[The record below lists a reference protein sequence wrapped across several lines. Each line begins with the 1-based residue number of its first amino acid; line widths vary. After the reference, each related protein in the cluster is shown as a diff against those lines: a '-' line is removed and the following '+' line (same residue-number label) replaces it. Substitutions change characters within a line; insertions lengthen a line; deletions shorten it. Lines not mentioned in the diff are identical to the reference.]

1 MSEVLNSDAA
11 GVPTPA
17 AAPAETVANVT
28 ADVAP
33 TATAETDAAPAPMA
47 RALAPAD
54 GDVPLEDLL
63 KAGVHF
69 GHLTSRWN
77 PQMKPFI
84 FMAREGIHI
93 LDLMQTQTRLKE
105 AAEAATT
112 YARQGKRI
120 LFVATKKQ
128 ARDAVRNHAEESGMP
143 FMVERW
149 YGGTLTNFQ
158 TIRGSISRMESLKRM
173 EVDGTYDQLKKKERL
188 TRTREREKLENVL
201 EGIADLNRLPGAL
214 FVVDINREHI
224 AVDEARKLGIPIIA
238 LVDTNTN
245 PNLVDFPIPANDDAI
260 RSVDLIAGV
269 ISAAIQAGTT
279 QQEIARE
286 SRQAGEE
293 KRKADQKEIAAAAK
307 EGREAEVDPDDEA

>member
-1 MSEVLNSDAA
+1 MSEVLDSITDDPQP
-11 GVPTPA
+11 VD
-17 AAPAETVANVT
+17 T
-28 ADVAP
+28 AQERTSGD
-33 TATAETDAAPAPMA
+33 
-47 RALAPAD
+47 LAPAD
-54 GDVPLEDLL
+54 GDVALEELL

-84 FMAREGIHI
+84 FMNRQGIHI
-93 LDLMQTQTRLKE
+93 LDLMQTQERLKA
-105 AAEAATT
+105 AAEAAQQF
-112 YARQGKRI
+112 ARQGKTI

-128 ARDAVRNHAEESGMP
+128 ARDAVRQHAEECGQP

-158 TIRGSISRMESLKRM
+158 TIRGSIQRMESLKRM
-173 EVDGTYDQLKKKERL
+173 ETDGTYDQLKKKERL
-188 TRTREREKLENVL
+188 MRTREREKLETVL
-201 EGIADLNRLPGAL
+201 EGIADMGRLPGAL

-224 AVDEARKLGIPIIA
+224 AVDEARKLDIPIIA

-269 ISAAIQAGTT
+269 ISAAIQEGRRH
-279 QQEIARE
+279 QEIARE
-286 SRQAGEE
+286 ARQAQED
-293 KRKADQKEIAAAAK
+293 KRRADEAAQRAEAVAAAEGKKADAATAEKAA
-307 EGREAEVDPDDEA
+307 ETSDDNDEA

>member
-1 MSEVLNSDAA
+1 MSEVLDSI
-11 GVPTPA
+11 
-17 AAPAETVANVT
+17 
-28 ADVAP
+28 ADDPQEVD
-33 TATAETDAAPAPMA
+33 TSRVRTSGD
-47 RALAPAD
+47 LAPAD
-54 GDVPLEDLL
+54 GDVGLEELL

-84 FMAREGIHI
+84 FMQRQGIHI
-93 LDLMQTQTRLKE
+93 LDLMQTQERLKT
-105 AAEAATT
+105 AAEAVQQF
-112 YARQGKRI
+112 ARQGKTI

-128 ARDAVRNHAEESGMP
+128 ARDAVRQHAEECGMP

-158 TIRGSISRMESLKRM
+158 TIRGSIQRMEQLKRM
-173 EVDGTYDQLKKKERL
+173 ETDGTYDQLKKKERL
-188 TRTREREKLENVL
+188 MRTREREKLETVL
-201 EGIADLNRLPGAL
+201 EGIADMGRLPGAL

-224 AVDEARKLGIPIIA
+224 AVDEARKLDIPIIA

-245 PNLVDFPIPANDDAI
+245 PNLVDYPIPANDDAI

-269 ISAAIQAGTT
+269 VSAAIQAGRQ

-286 SRQAGEE
+286 ARQAQDD
-293 KRKADQKEIAAAAK
+293 KRRSDEAAQRAEASAADQGKRTDAAAAEK
-307 EGREAEVDPDDEA
+307 AAEDESDEA